1 MCEKMYDPCVLD
13 DDTVIGIVLGHADTE
28 AYLNRPKSENHRPTP
43 STPKEPQKK
52 CCLPSL
58 PSILPEVSKMK
69 CETLRGPCL
78 KSCVILSIVFSI
90 AGIALVV
97 VGTVMLTRQSSS
109 GANHRWMLI
118 LGLLIVFV
126 AITSYLCLRN
136 YCAYHLGEA
145 PVKVLSIEGEELK
158 DCQYQLMKK
167 ADGSIEK
174 GSTVSETE
182 LHLKADV
189 SELELAVSDGEKSKI
204 LASSED
210 QPTDNVTFED
220 EHGMDPTSQ
229 HMPSDTESDLDCQ
242 PDVEFRRQLRRMSK
256 ALSEV

>member
-1 MCEKMYDPCVLD
+1 MYAPCVLD
-13 DDTVIGIVLGHADTE
+13 DETVIGIILGHADTE
-28 AYLNRPKSENHRPTP
+28 AYLNRPKPESHRPAP
-43 STPKEPQKK
+43 ITPKEPQKK

-69 CETLRGPCL
+69 CETLREPCL
-78 KSCVILSIVFSI
+78 KSCVILSVVFSI

-97 VGTVMLTRQSSS
+97 VGTVMLTRQSASSSSS
-109 GANHRWMLI
+109 GGNHQWMLI

-158 DCQYQLMKK
+158 DCQYQLMKTP
-167 ADGSIEK
+167 DGSIEK

-189 SELELAVSDGEKSKI
+189 SELELAVTDGEKSEI

-220 EHGMDPTSQ
+220 EHGREPTSQ